1 MGLFVIC
8 SYPEGDTSFKSSTTT
23 NKCFVSIHKTA
34 FETIPW
40 KRQESEQG
48 FPTNFDLVMGSPWF
62 HVHPK
67 VLTGSPSKWWK
78 HQGAV
83 EKKSWC
89 KLLIDGRILDWAHA
103 AKWAPRKF
111 HFSCL
116 QWEHM
121 RAFVG
126 IQLCSKLPTGPSL
139 QRISQNG
146 RLNWNSACL
155 TPSAL
160 HNHQHSFKYSGSI
173 YGISLIVYNLNLYSN
188 SVILL
193 NSNMY
198 NMYTLYIYM
207 EILPK
212 IFLQDSQC
220 HQGSLEG
227 STLSPPGWL

>member
-1 MGLFVIC
+1 MGLSKLFA
-8 SYPEGDTSFKSSTTT
+8 PTQEGDTSKSSTMT
-23 NKCFVSIHKTA
+23 NKYFVSIHKTA

-48 FPTNFDLVMGSPWF
+48 FPPNFDLVMGSPWF

-67 VLTGSPSKWWK
+67 VLTTSPSKWWK

-89 KLLIDGRILDWAHA
+89 KLLMDGRILDWAHA

-116 QWEHM
+116 QWELIWEHISL
-121 RAFVG
+121 AFIG
-126 IQLCSKLPTGPSL
+126 IQLGRWIETALVWRHPHCIA
-139 QRISQNG
+139 ISI
-146 RLNWNSACL
+146 NSNIQ
-155 TPSAL
+155 AL
-160 HNHQHSFKYSGSI
+160 
-173 YGISLIVYNLNLYSN
+173 YGIILIVYNLNLN
-188 SVILL
+188 L
-193 NSNMY
+193 
-198 NMYTLYIYM
+198 YTVLQLFNYIAICRKYIYIYM

-227 STLSPPGWL
+227 SSLSPPGWL